1 MGDMMK
7 YTLRFLALLSVINAL
22 LIFIRPGDRAIKLL
36 IWFPKMIA
44 AALSPL
50 LVVTGLLSALLGITK
65 KDRILAWMGFLGAG
79 LAARYMAE
87 IPDGRPQFAS
97 QFDPEKMAPLPGQM
111 DGMVDFQPD
120 LVIAQKP
127 NTAKPLLADLW
138 QPSPGSW
145 RSGLGIIYSHG
156 SGWRVGDK
164 DMLTRPFFRHLVEQG
179 HTVLDIAYSLY
190 PEADLATM
198 VSEVN
203 QAILWMKKNSHAL
216 QVNPE
221 RVVLVGGSAGAHLS
235 LLAAYAPQQPEFQP
249 PGESGDT
256 TVRGV
261 VAFYPVTDMQ
271 NSFAQ
276 TQDQGSQGSRL
287 IDNLADALFNRI
299 FNLHPAPNVTQGQQG
314 SEYENYLVN
323 LLGGSLE
330 EIPEIYKMLSP
341 ITHVSKNCPPTLIL
355 QGSDDVF
362 ELAPTTRHLHRALL
376 EAGVPAILVEYPHTE
391 HGFDLILP
399 QISPVA
405 QAATREVDRFLA
417 QMA

>member
-1 MGDMMK
+1 MGEMMK
-7 YTLRFLALLSVINAL
+7 YTLRFLAFLSTINAL
-22 LIFIRPGDRAIKLL
+22 LIFIQPRDRAIKLL

-50 LVVTGLLSALLGITK
+50 MVVTGLLSALLGILQ

-79 LAARYMAE
+79 LAARFMAE
-87 IPDGRPQFAS
+87 IPDGRPQIAS
-97 QFDPEKMAPLPGQM
+97 QLDSEKLAHLPRQM
-111 DGMVDFQPD
+111 VGTVDFQPD

-127 NTAKPLLADLW
+127 NTAKSLLADLW

-145 RSGLGIIYSHG
+145 RSGLGIIYAHG

-164 DMLTRPFFRHLVEQG
+164 DMLTRPFFRHLVKQG
-179 HTVLDIAYSLY
+179 HVVLDIAYSLY
-190 PEADLATM
+190 PEADLPTM

-203 QAILWMKKNSHAL
+203 QAILWMKKNSQAL
-216 QVNPE
+216 QVNPD

-235 LLAAYAPQQPEFQP
+235 LLAAYAPQRPEFQP
-249 PGESGDT
+249 PGERGDT

-261 VAFYPVTDMQ
+261 VAFYPVADMQ
-271 NSFAQ
+271 NAFAGAQ
-276 TQDQGSQGSRL
+276 NQSSQAPRL
-287 IDNLADALFNRI
+287 VDNLADTLFNRI
-299 FNLHPAPNVTQGQQG
+299 FNLHPAPKDDQGLHG

-330 EIPEIYKMLSP
+330 EIPEVYKMLSP
-341 ITHVSKNCPPTLIL
+341 ITHVNNDCPPTLIL

-362 ELAPTTRHLHRALL
+362 ELAPPARHLHRALL